1 MMTYIRF
8 LKIENGFITY
18 EYGRNEDEMIGT
30 VTVEISNKEN
40 CSFEFYEKSKIKKFN
55 TSTSH
60 AISAIYHFIKAND
73 YPKEYVLTFIFR
85 QNAIDN
91 QLILD

>member
-18 EYGRNEDEMIGT
+18 EYGRSKDDMIGT
-30 VTVEISNKEN
+30 VTIEISNKEN
-40 CSFEFYEKSKIKKFN
+40 CTFEFYEKSKIKKFN

-60 AISAIYHFIKAND
+60 TISAIYRFIKAND
-73 YPKEYVLTFIFR
+73 YPKEYVY
-85 QNAIDN
+85 AC
-91 QLILD
+91 